1 MYDNN
6 NLQKNVMFLEN
17 ASVQIVDGVSQK
29 GNQYYRLVVT
39 VQGYEMSMFLTKDQV
54 TIFRLMGYIK

>member
-1 MYDNN
+1 
-6 NLQKNVMFLEN
+6 MFLEN

-54 TIFRLMGYIK
+54 TILRLMGYIK